1 MKKRFKYCPPYDI
14 KLVQTFLITFY
25 KEHYQRTKIF
35 ELVTDAP
42 AKTCVWFCQDFI
54 WIANHGWF
62 TPNGEL
68 VPQSD
73 SKHYRIVVDTDEKTI
88 FASKIDTVIYNKKTD
103 SFEHSNERQKK
114 INKNKW
120 PLHQNNPSYIGSIRT
135 NTIYHQDVYK
145 NGENIARHTTE
156 CFARDNKLGLIDC
169 GSFYRFINEPDYG
182 FIFGHYL
189 TRKYNWILIESR
201 STHPKEWTI
210 WDCCNFS
217 FKSSQLVMDKYE
229 MLSTKGEIVSIAPLK
244 IECEADFD
252 RITTDG
258 RVTFEL
264 TEDREKI
271 NVYVNMRLKKT
282 LDWPYGTHDSYTLT
296 GNVGGI
302 LHVRNQYQHNI
313 NADTESCLILM
324 LQRLSPELVRLLSQ
338 YLLIK

>member
-1 MKKRFKYCPPYDI
+1 
-14 KLVQTFLITFY
+14 
-25 KEHYQRTKIF
+25 
-35 ELVTDAP
+35 
-42 AKTCVWFCQDFI
+42 
-54 WIANHGWF
+54 
-62 TPNGEL
+62 
-68 VPQSD
+68 
-73 SKHYRIVVDTDEKTI
+73 
-88 FASKIDTVIYNKKTD
+88 
-103 SFEHSNERQKK
+103 
-114 INKNKW
+114 
-120 PLHQNNPSYIGSIRT
+120 
-135 NTIYHQDVYK
+135 
-145 NGENIARHTTE
+145 
-156 CFARDNKLGLIDC
+156 
-169 GSFYRFINEPDYG
+169 
-182 FIFGHYL
+182 
-189 TRKYNWILIESR
+189 
-201 STHPKEWTI
+201 
-210 WDCCNFS
+210 
-217 FKSSQLVMDKYE
+217 MDKYE

>member
-14 KLVQTFLITFY
+14 KLVNTFLITFY
-25 KEHYQRTKIF
+25 KEHYQRTKIL
-35 ELVTDAP
+35 EVVTNAP

-68 VPQSD
+68 VPESD
-73 SKHYRIVVDTDEKTI
+73 SKHYRIVFDTDEKTI
-88 FASKIDTVIYNKKTD
+88 FASKSNTVIYNKKTN

-114 INKNKW
+114 INKNKYR
-120 PLHQNNPSYIGSIRT
+120 LHQNNPSYIGSIRT
-135 NTIYHQDVYK
+135 NTIYNQDVYE
-145 NGENIARHTTE
+145 NGEKIERYTTG
-156 CFARDNKLGLIDC
+156 FVRDNKLGFVDC
-169 GSFYRFINEPDYG
+169 GSFYRFMNDPDYG

-189 TRKYNWILIESR
+189 TRKYNWILLESL
-201 STHPKEWTI
+201 STQPKKWKI

-217 FKSSQLVMDKYE
+217 FKSAHLDMDKHDT
-229 MLSTKGEIVSIAPLK
+229 LSTKGEIVSIKPLK

-258 RVTFEL
+258 KVTFEL
-264 TEDREKI
+264 LESRERI
-271 NVYVNMRLKKT
+271 NVYVHMRLIKT
-282 LDWPYGTHDSYTLT
+282 WPWPYGTHNSFTLS

-324 LQRLSPELVRLLSQ
+324 LQRLSPELVCLLSQ